1 MAASDFDQREKFLDK
16 KQKIEELLR
25 VLFKILETIKADKD
39 LNSFILALINGI
51 LEDKRTRVRNIIAL

>member
-1 MAASDFDQREKFLDK
+1 MAATDVDQREKFLDK